1 MYSPLLQ
8 FQHRVEGPC
17 DIGWLRKVKLC
28 KERISPAV
36 RLSSIGWA
44 GGRKSMDRVL
54 LVDDDVQLCK
64 LLAERLATEGY
75 TMETVH
81 DGARGLE
88 RALSMEHA
96 LVVLDLMLP
105 GMGGL
110 DVLRRLR
117 TVSPVPVLILTAR
130 GEDSDRIL
138 GLEMGADDYV
148 PKPFNP
154 RELIARIRAILRR
167 TSRIEASAGP
177 LVVGDLRIDPSV
189 REAWL
194 EDLPLNLT
202 SAEFTLLET
211 FMREPGRV
219 LSREQLTESVLGR
232 KLGPFDRVIDV
243 HVSNLRRK
251 LGVPQEGPADQSG
264 SRQRL
269 SVRIATECKGR

>member
-1 MYSPLLQ
+1 
-8 FQHRVEGPC
+8 
-17 DIGWLRKVKLC
+17 
-28 KERISPAV
+28 
-36 RLSSIGWA
+36 
-44 GGRKSMDRVL
+44 MDRVL

-81 DGARGLE
+81 DGTRGLE
-88 RALSMEHA
+88 LALSMEYA

-117 TVSPVPVLILTAR
+117 KVSPVPVLILTAR
-130 GEDSDRIL
+130 GEDPDRIM

-167 TSRIEASAGP
+167 TSRAEASAGP
-177 LVVGDLRIDPSV
+177 LVVGDLRIDPAV
-189 REAWL
+189 REVWL
-194 EDLPLNLT
+194 KDTLLNLT
-202 SAEFTLLET
+202 SAEFTLLEA

-232 KLGPFDRVIDV
+232 KPGLFDRVIDV

-251 LGVPQEGPADQSG
+251 LGVPQDGQRIKAVRGSGYLFASRPNAKDADH
-264 SRQRL
+264 
-269 SVRIATECKGR
+269 A